1 MGLKDYYSILGI
13 DVDASAEEIKRAF
26 RRQGWYCQRQR

>member
-26 RRQGWYCQRQR
+26 RPLG